1 VGRHGITA
9 NCLSLGNIVTPT
21 MTPPPLDTPEAEAR
35 ERAFLRPYV
44 VRRRGT
50 PDDVAPLVTYLASPF
65 ADWITGQTYAVN
77 GGYTFGL

>member
-1 VGRHGITA
+1 
-9 NCLSLGNIVTPT
+9 
-21 MTPPPLDTPEAEAR
+21 M
-35 ERAFLRPYV
+35 